1 MKQAVIRVENKGIL
15 IWNPLVKRYFYYE
28 QDTHALSLEN
38 KSIRNK
44 LVMLGETEIVD
55 ASGIEYRVI
64 DNRGKTDRVL
74 YTPLE
79 CYFDY
84 TNICNL
90 NCKGCYNKT
99 HLNNSTMDTFTIQK
113 IIEELSDLGI
123 MRLHLAGG
131 EPTLFFDKIETY
143 LRTAHKK
150 GIITSM
156 ATNGTLLTVEMCEM
170 LLAYD
175 LIALSVSLD
184 GYNEESNSVF
194 RANNSFKAALSG
206 LQNVISTK
214 KRVNAKTEICLKPT
228 YSPIVDECY
237 FEKMILWAI
246 DLGVDKIKFANPER
260 SMHHS
265 LKYYSENI
273 EQYYKNI
280 ETIELLKEKYKNQ
293 ICITNITNPAV
304 MCNSIG
310 IPNMKGCIG
319 GQELIAINPDGR
331 ITPCLMNDYYLEN
344 YYHLDTLEDFFFS
357 NKKLVEYLTTIDNTE
372 CHSCGIYYLCR
383 GGCQVRKYIENGKIM
398 GKDPLC
404 PKTVINSIKKDIKKE
419 NVVNVY
425 HSL

>member
-1 MKQAVIRVENKGIL
+1 MKQAVIRIENKGIL

-28 QDTHALSLEN
+28 QNTDTLTLEN
-38 KSIRNK
+38 ESIRK
-44 LVMLGETEIVD
+44 ILLALGETELAD
-55 ASGIEYRVI
+55 TSRFGYRVI
-64 DNRGKTDRVL
+64 DNRKKTDRVL
-74 YTPLE
+74 FAPLE

-99 HLNNSTMDTFTIQK
+99 HLNDSTMDSLTIHK

-131 EPTLFFDKIETY
+131 EPTIFPDKIKAY
-143 LRTAHKK
+143 LSTAQKN

-156 ATNGTLLTVEMCEM
+156 ATNGTLLTLEMCEM
-170 LLAYD
+170 LLSYD
-175 LIALSVSLD
+175 LFALSVSLD

-194 RANNSFKAALSG
+194 RSNNSFTAALTG
-206 LQNVISTK
+206 LQNIISIK

-228 YSPIVDECY
+228 YSPIVDEHY

-265 LKYYSENI
+265 LNYYSENI
-273 EQYYKNI
+273 ERYYKNI
-280 ETIELLKEKYKNQ
+280 KIIESLKEKYEKQ
-293 ICITNITNPAV
+293 ICITNITNPV
-304 MCNSIG
+304 VIYNSIG

-319 GQELIAINPDGR
+319 AQELIAINPDGR
-331 ITPCLMNDYYLEN
+331 ITPCLMNDYYLGN
-344 YYHLDTLEDFFFS
+344 YYDLETLEDFFFS
-357 NKKLVEYLTTIDNTE
+357 NKKLVEYLTLINNSE
-372 CHSCGIYYLCR
+372 CQSCEIYPSCR
-383 GGCQVRKYIENGKIM
+383 GGCQVRKCVEHGTIM

-404 PKTVINSIKKDIKKE
+404 PKAFINRSKKNRNKE
-419 NVVNVY
+419 NVVNVF